1 VGSPAGRQF
10 AKDMAITMHRSWLH
24 RSWLHRGLLLVL
36 LAPLL
41 VVLGAVSTI
50 TTAGA
55 SAICWAGPAV
65 VRGNLWLLGNQYAN
79 QAASRSFSFGR
90 AGDHPF
96 FGHWDA
102 HAVNSAP
109 GVVRGRT
116 WYLRNTQ
123 TTGPAN
129 LTFVY
134 GQLGDIPLMGD
145 WNGDGTDT
153 PGVVRGHTWDLRTSN
168 SGGPADI
175 TFTFNAP
182 GIPVYTPWVG
192 EAPHPTTF
200 DAGTWYQRNTETS
213 GPADSTYSF
222 GRVGDLPVGVGFFVQ
237 NPDCV
242 SPSTTVVRGNSWL
255 INQGANGYSFSF
267 GRPGD
272 TFLSQHY

>member
-41 VVLGAVSTI
+41 VVLGAVGTA
-50 TTAGA
+50 TTVGA

-65 VRGNLWLLGNQYAN
+65 VRGNLWLLGNQYTS
-79 QAASRSFSFGR
+79 QSASRSFSFGR

-102 HAVNSAP
+102 HAVDSA
-109 GVVRGRT
+109 T
-116 WYLRNTQ
+116 
-123 TTGPAN
+123 
-129 LTFVY
+129 
-134 GQLGDIPLMGD
+134 
-145 WNGDGTDT
+145 
-153 PGVVRGHTWDLRTSN
+153 GVVRGHTWYLRNSN